1 MPSVLLVRHGQASFG
16 AADYDVL
23 SPLGHR
29 QAAVLA
35 DRLAALPS
43 GVAEVVTG
51 QMRRQRETAAP
62 LLEHFGA
69 TARTDPRFDEYD
81 HERIVAAAAAADPAG
96 VLDGAPDLDA
106 HLAAAPDRARAF
118 QAVLERALGRWIAG
132 ADDDVAESYADFRD
146 RVRVALTTVVDGL
159 TGSATGVVVT
169 SGGVIAA
176 LAADAL
182 RLDAAGWGRLN
193 TVIVNSSI
201 TRLVVGRR
209 GTTLVSV
216 NDHAHLEHDPSL
228 LSYR

>member
-29 QAAVLA
+29 QAVVVA
-35 DRLAALPS
+35 DRLAALPN

-62 LLEHFGA
+62 LLDHLGVA
-69 TARTDPRFDEYD
+69 GRTDPRFDEYD
-81 HERIVAAAAAADPAG
+81 HEGIVAAAAVADPVAILG
-96 VLDGAPDLDA
+96 GATDLRTHLD
-106 HLAAAPDRARAF
+106 AAPDRARAF
-118 QAVLERALGRWIAG
+118 QAVLERSLRRWIAG
-132 ADDDVAESYADFRD
+132 ADDVAETYLQFRD
-146 RVRVALTTVVDGL
+146 RVRSALDTVIDGL
-159 TGSATGVVVT
+159 TGSDTGVVVT

-176 LAADAL
+176 TVADAL
-182 RLDAAGWGRLN
+182 QLDPAGWGRMN
-193 TVIVNSSI
+193 TVIVNSSV